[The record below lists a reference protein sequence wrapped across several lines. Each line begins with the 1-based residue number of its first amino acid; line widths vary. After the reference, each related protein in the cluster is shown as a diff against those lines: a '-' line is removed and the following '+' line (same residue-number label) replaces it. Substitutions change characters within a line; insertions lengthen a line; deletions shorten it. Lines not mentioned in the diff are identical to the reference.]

1 MTQLTTCSYLN
12 DKVKGHDRKC
22 KCKHSSLS
30 LLGARRLD
38 LIQHIDKVTIFDV
51 WIEILDFRFLCNVH
65 TGGAS

>member
-22 KCKHSSLS
+22 KSS

-38 LIQHIDKVTIFDV
+38 LFQHIDRVTIFDV